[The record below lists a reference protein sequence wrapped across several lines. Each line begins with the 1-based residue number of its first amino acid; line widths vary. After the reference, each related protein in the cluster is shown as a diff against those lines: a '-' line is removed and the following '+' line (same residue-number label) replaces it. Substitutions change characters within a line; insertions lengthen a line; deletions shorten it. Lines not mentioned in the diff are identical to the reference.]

1 MTSDEAGGLRERKKV
16 ATRRALS
23 AAALRFAMEKGVEN
37 VRVQEI
43 AGAANVSPRTY
54 NNYFSSVEQA
64 IVWAI
69 MSTRAT
75 EAAAALRRR
84 PPGEPLADGV
94 VEAVVE
100 QYANPPEGN
109 MLRLVT
115 TAPRL
120 RAEYV
125 EAVTGLSEPLAA
137 AIADRLGTDDAL
149 LPAVLARAV
158 SAAARVAIESWVR
171 PSENPEAAAK
181 GLVVVASGRPLAD
194 LLREAIAVVAPAL
207 RAAEEAA
214 MKE

>member
-1 MTSDEAGGLRERKKV
+1 MTSNETGGLRERKKA
-16 ATRRALS
+16 ATREALS
-23 AAALRFAMEKGVEN
+23 KAALRLAMEKGMSN
-37 VRVQEI
+37 VRVQEV

-69 MSTRAT
+69 MASRAV
-75 EAAAALRRR
+75 EAAEAVRMG
-84 PPGEPLADGV
+84 PEEEPLADSV
-94 VEAVVE
+94 IEAVVG
-100 QYANPPEGN
+100 QYANPPEGD

-125 EAVTGLSEPLAA
+125 EAVTGLSDPLAA
-137 AIADRLGTDDAL
+137 AIAERLDTDDRL
-149 LPAVLARAV
+149 LPAVLASAV
-158 SAAARVAIESWVR
+158 SAAARVAIESWVQ

-181 GLVVVASGRPLAD
+181 GLVVVVSGRPLPD
-194 LLREAIAVVAPAL
+194 LLREALAGVAPAL

-214 MKE
+214 RKG